1 MVTTSR
7 ARSAR
12 ADRTAATRRRI
23 TDAAAPLFVR
33 NGYLDTTMAELA
45 KAAGVAVQT
54 LYLSFGSKAAVLEGV
69 LAIAGENQPF
79 EWLEGLRAEP
89 DGVAALARYVAR
101 TTVVLERQ
109 HPLATVLR
117 AAAADPEPAELLDR
131 TRAAALAQH
140 TAALDEL
147 ADKPGFNHRIS
158 LQRATEI
165 LAALL
170 SVEAYDLLVA
180 GHGWTPADW
189 TEWTTRH
196 LVSDLFRADAG

>member
-1 MVTTSR
+1 ITE
-7 ARSAR
+7 
-12 ADRTAATRRRI
+12 AAT
-23 TDAAAPLFVR
+23 PLFVS
-33 NGYLDTTMAELA
+33 NGYLDTTMADLA

-69 LAIAGENQPF
+69 LAAGGDEQPSG
-79 EWLEGLRAEP
+79 WLEELRAEP
-89 DGVAALARYVAR
+89 DGVTALARYVAR

-109 HPLATVLR
+109 HPLASVLR
-117 AAAADPEPAELLDR
+117 AAAADPEPAELLEL
-131 TRAAALAQH
+131 TRGAALAQH

-147 ADKPGFNHRIS
+147 ADKPGFNHRVS

-189 TEWTTRH
+189 TDWTTRH
-196 LVSDLFRADAG
+196 LVADLFAVEG